1 MSPKKMIGL
10 SFAAAAAKLY
20 EVFDKLWRKSNAVT
34 PVLHK
39 ICAVKRAQA
48 QTLRGSLTVWP
59 PLTLSGGF
67 LRGGMKK
74 QPGRY
79 LPGCSIPWGG
89 GPPRFSP
96 LLHKRSTQQHWHL
109 AGDPAVGIQT
119 AAG

>member
-1 MSPKKMIGL
+1 
-10 SFAAAAAKLY
+10 
-20 EVFDKLWRKSNAVT
+20 
-34 PVLHK
+34 
-39 ICAVKRAQA
+39 
-48 QTLRGSLTVWP
+48 
-59 PLTLSGGF
+59 
-67 LRGGMKK
+67 MKK

-109 AGDPAVGIQT
+109 AGDPAVGIHS

>member
-10 SFAAAAAKLY
+10 SL
-20 EVFDKLWRKSNAVT
+20 R
-34 PVLHK
+34 P
-39 ICAVKRAQA
+39 QA
-48 QTLRGSLTVWP
+48 QTLRGPLTVWP
-59 PLTLSGGF
+59 PLNMSGVF

-79 LPGCSIPWGG
+79 LPDCSIPWGG
-89 GPPRFSP
+89 GPLRFSP

>member
-10 SFAAAAAKLY
+10 SL
-20 EVFDKLWRKSNAVT
+20 R
-34 PVLHK
+34 P
-39 ICAVKRAQA
+39 QA

-59 PLTLSGGF
+59 PLNMSGGF

-79 LPGCSIPWGG
+79 LPGCSM
-89 GPPRFSP
+89 
-96 LLHKRSTQQHWHL
+96 QQHWHL